1 MKRKLL
7 SYGGAALL
15 LLSVSI
21 IVSLSIGSASLSAGS
36 SSLSFRDVWGIL
48 VHQLPWMT
56 DVSSQWNEGQI
67 AIVTQVRLS
76 RVLLA
81 VLVGACLALAGT
93 GFQGVLRNP
102 LADPYT
108 LGVASGSSVGAA
120 FMILFG
126 YQAIIGVWTI
136 PIVAF
141 ATGTITLLG
150 VLWLARSSSG
160 MQLETLILSGVVVQ
174 AFLGAFVS
182 FMVSL
187 SDNVVNQILFWLM
200 GSLTMKTWDHVYMLI
215 PFLVIGLPLLFAY
228 GQSLNLFVLGE
239 RNASHMGIRVERT
252 KLIVLIGSTLLTAAA
267 VSVSGV
273 IGFVGLVVPHL
284 VRLLVGPDYRLIIP
298 LSAIGGGIF
307 VLWADTLARMALS
320 PKEIPLGVV
329 TALIGA
335 PFFAYLLYRRKRRQE
350 GIV

>member
-1 MKRKLL
+1 M
-7 SYGGAALL
+7 LL
-15 LLSVSI
+15 LAVSI
-21 IVSLSIGSASLSAGS
+21 IVSLSIGSAGISV
-36 SSLSFRDVWGIL
+36 RDVWGIL
-48 VHQLPWMT
+48 LHQLPWLADKPVAYT
-56 DVSSQWNEGQI
+56 SGEV

-120 FMILFG
+120 FIILFG
-126 YQAIIGVWTI
+126 LQTALGMWTI
-136 PIVAF
+136 PLVAF
-141 ATGTITLLG
+141 STGTITLLG
-150 VLWLARSSSG
+150 VFWLSRSKG
-160 MQLETLILSGVVVQ
+160 IMQIETLILSGVIIQ
-174 AFLGAFVS
+174 SFLGAFVS

-187 SDNVVNQILFWLM
+187 SQGVVNQILFWLM
-200 GSLTMKTWDHVYMLI
+200 GSLAMRSWDNVYMLL
-215 PFLVIGLPLLFAY
+215 PFLAIGLPVLLVY

-239 RNASHMGIRVERT
+239 RHAAHLGIRVERT
-252 KLIVLIGSTLLTAAA
+252 KLIVLISSTLLTAAA

-273 IGFVGLVVPHL
+273 IGFVGLVIPHL
-284 VRLLVGPDYRLIIP
+284 IRLLVGPDYRLIIP
-298 LSAIGGGIF
+298 LSAIGGGVF
-307 VLWADTLARMALS
+307 VLWADTLARTALS

-335 PFFAYLLYRRKRRQE
+335 PFFAYLLHRRKLKE
-350 GIV
+350 GG

>member
-1 MKRKLL
+1 M
-7 SYGGAALL
+7 LL
-15 LLSVSI
+15 LAVSMM
-21 IVSLSIGSASLSAGS
+21 VSLSIGSAGISLV
-36 SSLSFRDVWGIL
+36 DVWGIL
-48 VHQLPWMT
+48 IHQLPGM
-56 DVSSQWNEGQI
+56 DIPEGKWSPGEI

-108 LGVASGSSVGAA
+108 LGVASGCSVGAA
-120 FMILFG
+120 FLILFG
-126 YQAIIGVWTI
+126 FQAAMGMWTI
-136 PIVAF
+136 PLVAF
-141 ATGTITLLG
+141 ATGVATLLG
-150 VLWLARSSSG
+150 VFWLSRTRGA
-160 MQLETLILSGVVVQ
+160 MQIETLILSGVIMQ

-182 FMVSL
+182 FMVSM
-187 SDNVVNQILFWLM
+187 SQGVVNEILFWLM
-200 GSLTMKTWDHVYMLI
+200 GSLAMRSWDNVYMLV
-215 PFLVIGLPLLFAY
+215 PFLLIGIPLLLRY
-228 GQSLNLFVLGE
+228 GQALNLFVLGE
-239 RNASHMGIRVERT
+239 RHAAHLGIRVERT

-284 VRLLVGPDYRLIIP
+284 LRLLVGPDYRLLIP

-307 VLWADTLARMALS
+307 VLWADTLARMVLS
-320 PKEIPLGVV
+320 PREIPLGVV

-335 PFFAYLLYRRKRRQE
+335 PFFAYLLYRRKLEQ
-350 GIV
+350 GGTS

>member
-1 MKRKLL
+1 M
-7 SYGGAALL
+7 LL
-15 LLSVSI
+15 LAVSI
-21 IVSLSIGSASLSAGS
+21 VVSLSIGSAGISVC
-36 SSLSFRDVWGIL
+36 DVWGIL
-48 VHQLPWMT
+48 IHQLPWLS
-56 DVSSQWNEGQI
+56 DKAVPYSAGEI

-120 FMILFG
+120 FIILFG
-126 YQAIIGVWTI
+126 LQTAIGLWTI
-136 PIVAF
+136 PLVAF
-141 ATGTITLLG
+141 GTGTITLLG
-150 VLWLARSSSG
+150 VFWLSRNNG
-160 MQLETLILSGVVVQ
+160 TMGIETLILSGVIIQ

-182 FMVSL
+182 FMVSM
-187 SDNVVNQILFWLM
+187 SQGVVNQILFWLM
-200 GSLTMKTWDHVYMLI
+200 GSLAMRSWDHAFMLI
-215 PFLVIGLPLLFAY
+215 PFLAIGLPVLLIY
-228 GQSLNLFVLGE
+228 GQALNLFVLGE
-239 RNASHMGIRVERT
+239 RHAAHLGIRVERT
-252 KLIVLIGSTLLTAAA
+252 KLIVLISSTLLTAAA

-284 VRLLVGPDYRLIIP
+284 IRLLVGPDYRLITP

-307 VLWADTLARMALS
+307 VLWADTLARNLMVQ
-320 PKEIPLGVV
+320 KEIPLGVV

-335 PFFAYLLYRRKRRQE
+335 PFFAYLLHRRKLKQGGE
-350 GIV
+350 I

>member
-1 MKRKLL
+1 MTYKLVW
-7 SYGGAALL
+7 YGGAAMLL
-15 LLSVSI
+15 LAVSI
-21 IVSLSIGSASLSAGS
+21 VVSLSIGSAGLSL
-36 SSLSFRDVWGIL
+36 RDVWGIL
-48 VHQLPWMT
+48 LHQLPWLADEPT
-56 DVSSQWNEGQI
+56 TYSPGQI

-126 YQAIIGVWTI
+126 LQAVLGVWTI
-136 PIVAF
+136 PLVAF
-141 ATGTITLLG
+141 GTGIVTLLG
-150 VLWLARSSSG
+150 VFWLSRSKG
-160 MQLETLILSGVVVQ
+160 VMHIETLILSGVIIQ
-174 AFLGAFVS
+174 SFLGAFVS
-182 FMVSL
+182 FMVSM
-187 SDNVVNQILFWLM
+187 SEGVVNQILFWLM
-200 GSLTMKTWDHVYMLI
+200 GSLAMRSWENVYMLI
-215 PFLVIGLPLLFAY
+215 PFLLVGMPLLLAY
-228 GQSLNLFVLGE
+228 GQPLNLFVLGE
-239 RNASHMGIRVERT
+239 RHAAHLGIRVERT
-252 KLIVLIGSTLLTAAA
+252 KLIVLISSTLLTAAA

-284 VRLLVGPDYRLIIP
+284 IRLLVGPDYRLITP
-298 LSAIGGGIF
+298 LSAIGGGVF
-307 VLWADTLARMALS
+307 VLWADTLARMALT

-335 PFFAYLLYRRKRRQE
+335 PFFAYLLHRQKLKQ
-350 GIV
+350 GGTI

>member
-1 MKRKLL
+1 M
-7 SYGGAALL
+7 LL
-15 LLSVSI
+15 LAVSI
-21 IVSLSIGSASLSAGS
+21 VVSLSVGS
-36 SSLSFRDVWGIL
+36 SGMSVADAWTIL
-48 VHQLPWMT
+48 LHQLPWLS
-56 DVSSQWNEGQI
+56 DQPLAYSDGQI
-67 AIVTQVRLS
+67 AIVMQVRLS

-81 VLVGACLALAGT
+81 VLVGACLALAGA

-120 FMILFG
+120 FIILFG
-126 YQAIIGVWTI
+126 LQAALGMWTI
-136 PIVAF
+136 PLVAF
-141 ATGTITLLG
+141 TTGAATLLG
-150 VLWLARSSSG
+150 VFWLSRNKGA
-160 MQLETLILSGVVVQ
+160 MHIETLILSGVIIQ

-187 SDNVVNQILFWLM
+187 SEGVVNQILFWLM
-200 GSLTMKTWDHVYMLI
+200 GSLAMRNWDNVYMLL
-215 PFLVIGLPLLFAY
+215 PFLAAGLPLLLAY

-239 RNASHMGIRVERT
+239 RHAAHLGVNVERT
-252 KLIVLIGSTLLTAAA
+252 KLTVLIGSTLLTAAA

-284 VRLLVGPDYRLIIP
+284 IRLLVGPDYRLITP

-307 VLWADTLARMALS
+307 VLWADTLARNALS
-320 PKEIPLGVV
+320 PREIPLGVV

-335 PFFAYLLYRRKRRQE
+335 PFFAYLLHRRKINE
-350 GIV
+350 GGGSH

>member
-1 MKRKLL
+1 M
-7 SYGGAALL
+7 LL
-15 LLSVSI
+15 LAVSI
-21 IVSLSIGSASLSAGS
+21 VVSLTIGSSGISV
-36 SSLSFRDVWGIL
+36 RDVWGIL
-48 VHQLPWMT
+48 LHKLPWFSNEA
-56 DVSSQWNEGQI
+56 VSYSAGEI

-120 FMILFG
+120 FIILFG
-126 YQAIIGVWTI
+126 LQAAMGMWTI

-141 ATGTITLLG
+141 ATGMATLLG
-150 VLWLARSSSG
+150 VFWLANQKG
-160 MQLETLILSGVVVQ
+160 VMHMETLILSGVIIQ
-174 AFLGAFVS
+174 SFLGAFVS
-182 FMVSL
+182 FMVSM
-187 SDNVVNQILFWLM
+187 SDGVVNQILFWLM
-200 GSLTMKTWDHVYMLI
+200 GSLAMRGWDHVIMLI
-215 PFLVIGLPLLFAY
+215 PFLLIGLPLLLAY
-228 GQSLNLFVLGE
+228 GRPLNLFVLGE
-239 RNASHMGIRVERT
+239 RHAAHLGIHVERT
-252 KLIVLIGSTLLTAAA
+252 KLIVLISSTLLTAAA

-284 VRLLVGPDYRLIIP
+284 IRLLVGPDYRLITP

-307 VLWADTLARMALS
+307 VLWADTLARVALT

-335 PFFAYLLYRRKRRQE
+335 PFFAYLLHRRKKGQ
-350 GIV
+350 GGAL